1 MVNPYLCHP
10 QFHPARARRLSY
22 EYVQPWALFSVQ
34 VQGYRRKKDKA
45 SGERCIELRG
55 NREEVS
61 SGRLCRGGGVRFR
74 VALLNAAT
82 RTDEPL
88 SRATVKLSKQSR
100 SFSSSDYGL
109 SIRSSELDFGI

>member
-1 MVNPYLCHP
+1 MSSPGVFSPSRYRATDERRTRRQGKDVLSCE
-10 QFHPARARRLSY
+10 ALARRL
-22 EYVQPWALFSVQ
+22 VPDASVG
-34 VQGYRRKKDKA
+34 V
-45 SGERCIELRG
+45 
-55 NREEVS
+55 
-61 SGRLCRGGGVRFR
+61 GGVRFR

-109 SIRSSELDFGI
+109 SIRSSELGFGI